1 MTEGEIS
8 QKYPNGITHYSDIF
22 QYRHSRR
29 WKIGDWPDDTDMMRC
44 ILDTFVA
51 CLKDDTFDITRRF
64 KVWMMNGIMGIGRHT
79 YNVMA
84 LGDYTSN
91 PQKAAEII
99 WKMGK
104 KKAAANGAVMRTSV
118 VGLLKDNIANNAEN
132 ICKLTHYDPRCVGS
146 CVIVS
151 SIIHALVFEDR
162 ILDYEEVIGIAEQY
176 DERIVPFVDLAYHE
190 GLDSLC
196 LDDEKSMG
204 YTLRTLGAALW
215 AYWHAT
221 SYKEG
226 ILKIVLSGGD
236 ADTNAAVAGAILG
249 AKFGIN
255 QIPEEWKNG
264 LLYASML
271 HNKVQEF
278 YAMYR

>member
-1 MTEGEIS
+1 
-8 QKYPNGITHYSDIF
+8 
-22 QYRHSRR
+22 
-29 WKIGDWPDDTDMMRC
+29 
-44 ILDTFVA
+44 
-51 CLKDDTFDITRRF
+51 
-64 KVWMMNGIMGIGRHT
+64 MMNGGMGIGRHT

-118 VGLLKDNIANNAEN
+118 VGLMKDNVANNAEN

-151 SIIHALVFEDR
+151 SIIHALVFENR
-162 ILDYEEVIGIAEQY
+162 ILDYEDVIGIAKQY

-196 LDDEKSMG
+196 LDDEIRDFLLHDKAISSIYYG
-204 YTLRTLGAALW
+204 LNEYVQNEQIR
-215 AYWHAT
+215 
-221 SYKEG
+221 EEV
-226 ILKIVLSGGD
+226 LKIVDLGEKLDVGKKNVVSLHSL
-236 ADTNAAVAGAILG
+236 LG
-249 AKFGIN
+249 AVLGYVFLDRYVIDETEKEADDN
-255 QIPEEWKNG
+255 YHEM
-264 LLYASML
+264 LLRLVAPKL
-271 HNKVQEF
+271 QVEGTK
-278 YAMYR
+278 

>member
-1 MTEGEIS
+1 
-8 QKYPNGITHYSDIF
+8 
-22 QYRHSRR
+22 
-29 WKIGDWPDDTDMMRC
+29 MMRC

-64 KVWMMNGIMGIGRHT
+64 KEWMMNGGMGIGRHT
-79 YNVMA
+79 YC
-84 LGDYTSN
+84 
-91 PQKAAEII
+91 Q
-99 WKMGK
+99 
-104 KKAAANGAVMRTSV
+104 
-118 VGLLKDNIANNAEN
+118 
-132 ICKLTHYDPRCVGS
+132 
-146 CVIVS
+146 
-151 SIIHALVFEDR
+151 
-162 ILDYEEVIGIAEQY
+162 
-176 DERIVPFVDLAYHE
+176 
-190 GLDSLC
+190 
-196 LDDEKSMG
+196 DDEKSMG

-255 QIPEEWKNG
+255 QIPDEWRNG

-271 HNKVQEF
+271 HNKVQDLYF
-278 YAMYR
+278 YNHRHSRKVSLMTKNGNV

>member
-1 MTEGEIS
+1 MNRTANIR
-8 QKYPNGITHYSDIF
+8 
-22 QYRHSRR
+22 YRTPPCQDPDALFPDFMEKLRDFVVPLFRKPTVLHLMDDGHSSTYSRR
-29 WKIGDWPDDTDMMRC
+29 
-44 ILDTFVA
+44 
-51 CLKDDTFDITRRF
+51 
-64 KVWMMNGIMGIGRHT
+64 
-79 YNVMA
+79 
-84 LGDYTSN
+84 
-91 PQKAAEII
+91 
-99 WKMGK
+99 
-104 KKAAANGAVMRTSV
+104 
-118 VGLLKDNIANNAEN
+118 
-132 ICKLTHYDPRCVGS
+132 RCVGS

-151 SIIHALVFEDR
+151 SIIHALVFEDM
-162 ILDYEEVIGIAEQY
+162 ILDYKDVIGIAKQY

-249 AKFGIN
+249 AKFGICH
-255 QIPEEWKNG
+255 IPEEWRNG

-271 HNKVQEF
+271 HDKVQNF